1 MNKICVSLT
10 LEAMNSHRKIF
21 YLFSFSD
28 MDTLE
33 NSVCAR
39 ILRQCVRINVVTV
52 MTIHRGR
59 HSSRSHDNGSYRVRF
74 SFPARQLRIRS
85 PLSRLRAYV
94 LFALIGARNNEPVMR
109 RGQKRSRRR
118 RWELETA
125 VPGRFSLTCI
135 TQAMAPTDNSS
146 YRKLGVCMR

>member
-1 MNKICVSLT
+1 
-10 LEAMNSHRKIF
+10 
-21 YLFSFSD
+21 
-28 MDTLE
+28 MDTPE

-94 LFALIGARNNEPVMR
+94 LFALIGARNNEPAMR

-125 VPGRFSLTCI
+125 DAGAICTDMHHAGNGAYRWFELPQTRRLHAMNRDAQSCGRTTEKEIVMFEDKYSC
-135 TQAMAPTDNSS
+135 
-146 YRKLGVCMR
+146 RR